1 MGFLPEYGEKVA
13 GYEVR
18 VLNEREARA
27 AAAILFVGAFIG
39 LTNGV
44 MLQTAVFSKYFVSF
58 FTLDFLIRM
67 LNPRYA
73 PSLMLGRFFVQN
85 QVPEYVGAAQKRFAW
100 GLGFIIAV
108 PMFYYLVIAF
118 EPNPL
123 KVLVCL
129 ICMFLL
135 FFEAA
140 FSICLGCKIFNFVMK
155 EKATHCPGGVC
166 EVHIKENVQKFN
178 PIQKIILIVTVVAML
193 YGTYSY
199 FVDLK
204 DRTIFV
210 KKMKE
215 LFLSDETL
223 EQMQYEKDAAEFE
236 NDDF

>member
-67 LNPRYA
+67 LNPKYA

-140 FSICLGCKIFNFVMK
+140 FSICLGCKIFNLVMK
-155 EKATHCPGGVC
+155 KKATHCPGGVC
-166 EVHIKENVQKFN
+166 EIHIKDDVQKFN
-178 PIQKIILIVTVVAML
+178 PVQKIILIVTVIAML

>member
-1 MGFLPEYGEKVA
+1 MRFLPEYGEKVE

-44 MLQTAVFSKYFVSF
+44 MLQTAVFSKYFITF
-58 FTLDFLIRM
+58 FTLDFFIRVI
-67 LNPRYA
+67 NPRYS

-85 QVPEYVGAAQKRFAW
+85 QIPEYVGATQKRFAW

-108 PMFYYLVIAF
+108 PMFYYLVIDF
-118 EPNPL
+118 EPNPI

-140 FSICLGCKIFNFVMK
+140 FSICLGCKIFNLVMK

-166 EVHIKENVQKFN
+166 ETRFKEDVQKFN
-178 PIQKIILIVTVVAML
+178 PLQRIILIVTVSAAL
-193 YGTYSY
+193 YGTYAY
-199 FVDLK
+199 FTELK

-215 LFLSDETL
+215 LFMSDEAL
-223 EQMQYEKDAAEFE
+223 EQMQYEQDLKEFE
-236 NDDF
+236 EE

>member
-1 MGFLPEYGEKVA
+1 MGFLPEYGEKVE

-44 MLQTAVFSKYFVSF
+44 MLQTAVFSKYFITF
-58 FTLDFLIRM
+58 FTVDFFLRM
-67 LNPRYA
+67 VNPRYA

-108 PMFYYLVIAF
+108 PMFYYLVISF

-140 FSICLGCKIFNFVMK
+140 FSICLGCKIYNLVMK
-155 EKATHCPGGVC
+155 EQAKHCPGGVC
-166 EVHIKENVQKFN
+166 EIQVKEDVQKFN
-178 PIQKIILIVTVVAML
+178 PIQKVILIATIIAMS

-215 LFLSDETL
+215 LFLSDEAL
-223 EQMQYEKDAAEFE
+223 EQMQYEKDMAEFE
-236 NDDF
+236 EEGF